1 MRSRSN
7 ECNYTGGSFDVNAY
21 YNNKTINIMVQSV
34 TSDLSA
40 LASGLVA
47 KNRALGPSALVLYF
61 WPLDRKL
68 VRTNPMLHSEPYIN
82 YYLCTEEPVMTAEG
96 EE

>member
-21 YNNKTINIMVQSV
+21 YNNKTINIMVPSV

-47 KNRALGPSALVLYF
+47 KKTLVLYF

-68 VRTNPMLHSEPYIN
+68 VRTNPMLHLEPLY
-82 YYLCTEEPVMTAEG
+82 
-96 EE
+96 